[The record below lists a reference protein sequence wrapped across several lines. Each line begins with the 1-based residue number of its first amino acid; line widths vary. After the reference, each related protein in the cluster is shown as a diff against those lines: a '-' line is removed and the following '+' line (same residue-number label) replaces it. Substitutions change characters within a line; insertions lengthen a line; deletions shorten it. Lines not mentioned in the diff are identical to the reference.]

1 MAKRQKDLG
10 DWKIVL
16 EDPEDESTNSPATP
30 SRRSRRRAQ
39 SAEPND
45 VKLQREE
52 DGLQIQT
59 GDCLLIS
66 EKQTSIYIITSISL
80 GLKSCVELSGAR
92 FVTPE
97 QITQETLQS
106 VDIQKNELFVT
117 PEIASLK
124 VKDIVQKVQ
133 VLNSS
138 DFNEIVLDDSSA
150 SSLYLCRKAS
160 NAQGEK
166 LSEEFDFNE
175 FRKLVVKDSME
186 AIRFIS
192 ENTSIIISPKK
203 RKLKTSSLTE
213 RLERSDS
220 PRRRTYTQ
228 SSSDDSD
235 SEDFVK
241 QESED
246 DDSEDLSD
254 EEEPAKEL
262 QVEQTSPTK
271 GRKRSATP
279 KKDPSTTPR
288 KKVQSSRENER
299 STLQNILSPLKKGFK
314 VKTGTSAASL
324 PSLNR
329 APLKSSGMVVDTSS
343 EAFKE
348 LKEKL
353 HTSATITS
361 LPCREDEWVAV
372 YTNVENA
379 IQTQTGSCIYVSGTP
394 GVGKTATIKEVMGSL
409 RSSADEGLLN
419 DFDFLDIN
427 CLKLLSPESAYEKLW
442 EFVSGIKVTPANAAL
457 LLDDHFGKNDPDET
471 RKPLVV
477 LLDELD
483 QIVTKTQ
490 SVMYNFFNWPTYPNS
505 KLIIIAVANTMDLP
519 ERMLTNKI
527 SSRLG
532 LRRIQFVGYTFQ
544 QLGEIIA
551 NRLTMLSKEHRRKVD
566 ISNDA
571 VGYASRKVA
580 SVSGDARR
588 ALTICRRAVEIAE
601 QEFLDTETDLE
612 KPESEQTFT
621 IKISHISKAINES
634 VNSPI
639 AQLLG
644 SLSFESKLILV
655 GILLRM
661 RRSGLAENTLGDVI
675 DEMKNSLELLTSKDG
690 SNAFKK
696 LESHESFADFCYGF
710 PRNIRIYDMARL
722 VNQMEELG
730 IIAQQNLRSER
741 YRLIQLNISEDEVL
755 ASLRRDQL
763 ILPML

>member
-409 RSSADEGLLN
+409 RSSADEAS
-419 DFDFLDIN
+419 I
-427 CLKLLSPESAYEKLW
+427 PESAYEKLW

>member
-66 EKQTSIYIITSISL
+66 EKQTSIYIITSILL
-80 GLKSCVELSGAR
+80 GLKSCVELLGAR

-150 SSLYLCRKAS
+150 SLLYLCRKAS

-175 FRKLVVKDSME
+175 FRKLVVKDLME

-192 ENTSIIISPKK
+192 ENTLIIISPKK

-246 DDSEDLSD
+246 DDSEDLLD

-644 SLSFESKLILV
+644 LLSFESKLILV